1 MLGGGGGLGSTIMTG
16 MAFGAGS
23 AVAHEAVRG
32 IIGGGSGHGTNQ
44 QQMAPQEQQQMAPA
58 QYNGAVEPMGQV
70 SQEQQI

>member
-32 IIGGGSGHGTNQ
+32 IIGGGSGHGSNQ
-44 QQMAPQEQQQMAPA
+44 Q
-58 QYNGAVEPMGQV
+58 
-70 SQEQQI
+70 